1 MKITFCFIVSILSVT
16 SFAQNEKDVKR
27 DFSLKENKGKFFFYW
42 GYNRTKYAKS
52 DITWEGPGYDFTLSD
67 VEATDLPKKFSSVYY
82 NPAKLTIPQFNFRA
96 GCFINNKYAIALG
109 WDHMK
114 YRSLQGSTATFNGK
128 IDASVSPSYSELTDG
143 EKVKIDNNNFVR
155 MEHSDGF
162 NVLNLNIERHDLF
175 WSFLEEKIALK
186 LVSGA
191 GLGIAMPWTNS
202 RVFEKTNDDRIHFS
216 GMGAQV
222 FIAPEVLLFKK
233 IFIRAT
239 GQFGFANMWDIA
251 ITPRTDKSNT
261 HAEQVI
267 YYFERSLVVGYQFK
281 VFNN

>member
-1 MKITFCFIVSILSVT
+1 MRIIILLFAFFASITAFS
-16 SFAQNEKDVKR
+16 QQENEQTK
-27 DFSLKENKGKFFFYW
+27 DFSLKENKGKFFFFW
-42 GYNRTKYAKS
+42 GYNRTTYGSS
-52 DITWEGPGYDFTLSD
+52 DITWKGPGYNFTLSG

-82 NPAKLTIPQFNFRA
+82 NPAELTIPQFNFRA
-96 GCFINNKYAIALG
+96 GFFINDKYAIAAG

-114 YRSLQGSTATFNGK
+114 YRSLQGSSAIFKGT
-128 IDASVSPSYSELTDG
+128 IDASVSPIYSTLSDG
-143 EKVKIDNNNFVR
+143 DQVKIDNDNFVR

-162 NVLNLNIERHDLF
+162 NVLNLNIERHDLL
-175 WSFLEEKIALK
+175 WSLYDDKVALK

-191 GLGIAMPWTNS
+191 GIGIAMPWTNS

-222 FIAPEVLLFKK
+222 FIAPEVLF
-233 IFIRAT
+233 FRRVFVRAT
-239 GQFGFANMWDIA
+239 GQIGFANMWDIA

-267 YYFERSLVVGYQFK
+267 FYFERSLVVGYQFRIFK
-281 VFNN
+281 